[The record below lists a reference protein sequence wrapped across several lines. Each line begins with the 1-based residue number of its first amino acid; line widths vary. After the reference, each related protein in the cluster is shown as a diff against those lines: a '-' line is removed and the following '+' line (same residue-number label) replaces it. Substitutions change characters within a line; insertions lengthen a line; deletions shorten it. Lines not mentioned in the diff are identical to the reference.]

1 MVTYASNPSSG
12 EDLAVGSGI
21 WSQPG
26 VDGKFKVI
34 MAYIVKP
41 FLKNKQTNNQGTG
54 AMAQLLLALVAE
66 ASGLIS
72 RTNTVAH
79 KCM

>member
-1 MVTYASNPSSG
+1 
-12 EDLAVGSGI
+12 
-21 WSQPG
+21 
-26 VDGKFKVI
+26 